1 MPGLRFLGSSR
12 LREPPRAIILRN
24 CNRQSTLSKSEA
36 GRASP
41 GDLTRRK
48 GGGGWREA
56 REVCQKLAEGRA
68 VAGAGAASPASRSA
82 VSGLR
87 LGFRGQGRMGS
98 LWMSA
103 PRARVGQSRPL
114 PCPPAAT
121 ATASSSHGHL
131 ALASNCGL
139 GGLAPSQHPGASDPS
154 PAFPGKGPG
163 GGVAHRTIQG
173 HPASGSGLQGGTAQR
188 VPKEGVQEAG
198 RPVQGLAG
206 PAWCRRTPARA
217 RSPSRSLKYLR
228 SGAGRG
234 LRQEPRSCN
243 ASGVFWPRGRLSLP
257 GGRGS
262 FGS

>member
-68 VAGAGAASPASRSA
+68 VAGARAASLASRSA

-87 LGFRGQGRMGS
+87 LGFRGPGRMGS

-103 PRARVGQSRPL
+103 PRARVGQSRSL

-121 ATASSSHGHL
+121 CTAYFSHGHL
-131 ALASNCGL
+131 DLASNCGL
-139 GGLAPSQHPGASDPS
+139 GGLDPS
-154 PAFPGKGPG
+154 PAFPGRGPG
-163 GGVAHRTIQG
+163 RGVEGRTGRSRVIQQVGPGFKGRCPAGPEGGRSRG
-173 HPASGSGLQGGTAQR
+173 R
-188 VPKEGVQEAG
+188 EAG
-198 RPVQGLAG
+198 PGLGRASEVPPHPRP
-206 PAWCRRTPARA
+206 
-217 RSPSRSLKYLR
+217 
-228 SGAGRG
+228 
-234 LRQEPRSCN
+234 
-243 ASGVFWPRGRLSLP
+243 RLQP
-257 GGRGS
+257 
-262 FGS
+262 

>member
-163 GGVAHRTIQG
+163 GGGSAQDDPGSSSKWVRASRG
-173 HPASGSGLQGGTAQR
+173 RCPAGPEGGRSGGR
-188 VPKEGVQEAG
+188 EAG
-198 RPVQGLAG
+198 PGLGRASVVPPHPRPRPQ
-206 PAWCRRTPARA
+206 PQPQ
-217 RSPSRSLKYLR
+217 P
-228 SGAGRG
+228 
-234 LRQEPRSCN
+234 
-243 ASGVFWPRGRLSLP
+243 
-257 GGRGS
+257 
-262 FGS
+262 